1 MGGGNPAT
9 DWISYTPI
17 GVIADVATGQ
27 PTAYEE
33 IFNPPSPT
41 PTPPADNRPTCDS
54 YKQAGLSDAD
64 LRGFNTAPNCQG
76 SNTLTT
82 WLEQERI
89 KFCENINNFTKD
101 PGGTAGSCIER
112 NAGLTLA
119 RTYCGGTDKIKTSA
133 ACTRTYLGDDTWV
146 DLANAYCNTVDGQAD
161 PWCSC
166 YNVMNNVC
174 DTNPNASG
182 CAEKAL
188 TYDVLVEKTPEAFR
202 TSWSGRAPCYGLVCQ
217 ESETGSKHIPANANQ
232 NCAAPIQICGQSIQ
246 AEGITESTID
256 ARCYIGGK
264 PVDEQG
270 NIVGGTPAEN
280 LFAQISKYIP
290 MSIDDLTSGDTN
302 KLIGVGGSGMSFC
315 MCVVLL
321 LLLLTSGGGNSG
333 GSSRFRR

>member
-1 MGGGNPAT
+1 MGGGAQ
-9 DWISYTPI
+9 DFFQ
-17 GVIADVATGQ
+17 DVGNSIPVVSAFV
-27 PTAYEE
+27 PD
-33 IFNPPSPT
+33 PP
-41 PTPPADNRPTCDS
+41 PPAPPPDNRPTCNS
-54 YKQAGLSDAD
+54 YKQSGLTDSQ
-64 LRGFNTAPNCQG
+64 LRGFNTSPDCKG

-101 PGGTAGSCIER
+101 PGGTAGTCIER
-112 NAGLTLA
+112 NAGQALA
-119 RTYCGGTDKIKTSA
+119 HQYCGGTDKIKTSA
-133 ACTRTYLGDDTWV
+133 ACTRTYLGDDKWV
-146 DLANAYCNTVDGQAD
+146 ELANAYCNTADGQAD

-174 DTNPNASG
+174 DTNPNAAG

-232 NCAAPIQICGQSIQ
+232 NCAAPIQICGQSVQ

-256 ARCYIGGK
+256 ATCYIGGK

-280 LFAQISKYIP
+280 LVAQTRKYIP
-290 MSIDDLTSGDTN
+290 MSVSDITSGDTN
-302 KLIGVGGSGMSFC
+302 KLIGLGGSGMSFC

-321 LLLLTSGGGNSG
+321 LLLLTSGGGGSS
-333 GSSRFRR
+333 GSSRFRRR

>member
-1 MGGGNPAT
+1 MGGGAQ
-9 DWISYTPI
+9 DFFQ
-17 GVIADVATGQ
+17 DVGNSIPVVSAFVPDP
-27 PTAYEE
+27 PT
-33 IFNPPSPT
+33 PT
-41 PTPPADNRPTCDS
+41 PTPPPDNRPTCNS
-54 YKQAGLSDAD
+54 YKQSGLTDSQ
-64 LRGFNTAPNCQG
+64 LRGFNTSPDCKG
-76 SNTLTT
+76 SNTLST

-101 PGGTAGSCIER
+101 PGGSAGSCIER
-112 NAGLTLA
+112 NAGQALA
-119 RTYCGGTDKIKTSA
+119 HQYCGGTDKIKTSA
-133 ACTRTYLGDDTWV
+133 ACTRTYLGDDKWV
-146 DLANAYCNTVDGQAD
+146 ELANAYCNTADGQAD

-174 DTNPNASG
+174 DTNPNAAG

-232 NCAAPIQICGQSIQ
+232 NCAAPIQICGQSVQ

-256 ARCYIGGK
+256 ATCYIGGK

-280 LFAQISKYIP
+280 LVAQTRKYIP

-302 KLIGVGGSGMSFC
+302 KLIGLGGSGMSFC

-321 LLLLTSGGGNSG
+321 LLLLTSGGGGSS
-333 GSSRFRR
+333 GSSRFRRR

>member
-1 MGGGNPAT
+1 MGGAVE
-9 DWISYTPI
+9 DAFSYTPI
-17 GVIADVATGQ
+17 GVVVDVAQGN
-27 PTAYEE
+27 PTAYD
-33 IFNPPSPT
+33 PPP
-41 PTPPADNRPTCDS
+41 PPAPPPDNRPTCDS
-54 YKQAGLSDAD
+54 YKQTGLSDAD
-64 LRGFNTAPNCQG
+64 LRGFNTAPNCKG

-119 RTYCGGTDKIKTSA
+119 RTYCGGTDKIKSSA
-133 ACTRTYLGDDTWV
+133 ACTRAYLGDDTWV
-146 DLANAYCNTVDGQAD
+146 DLANAYCQTADGQAD

-188 TYDVLVEKTPEAFR
+188 TYDVLVEKTPEDFR

-217 ESETGSKHIPANANQ
+217 ESESGSKHIPANANQ
-232 NCAAPIQICGQSIQ
+232 NCAAPIQICGQSVQ

-256 ARCYIGGK
+256 ATCYIGGK

-280 LFAQISKYIP
+280 LFAQTRNYIP

-333 GSSRFRR
+333 SSRFRR

>member
-1 MGGGNPAT
+1 MGGA
-9 DWISYTPI
+9 
-17 GVIADVATGQ
+17 VADVAQDVGNSI
-27 PTAYEE
+27 PVVSA
-33 IFNPPSPT
+33 FVPDPPT
-41 PTPPADNRPTCDS
+41 PTPPPDNRPTCDS
-54 YKQAGLSDAD
+54 YKQSGLPADKLSGFDAS
-64 LRGFNTAPNCQG
+64 PNCKG
-76 SNTLTT
+76 SNTLTS
-82 WLEQERI
+82 WLVAERI
-89 KFCENINNFTKD
+89 KFCENIDNFEKD
-101 PGGTAGSCIER
+101 PGPDGGGGSCVER
-112 NAGLTLA
+112 NAGQALA
-119 RTYCGGTDKIKTSA
+119 HQYCGGTDKIKTSRS
-133 ACTRTYLGDDTWV
+133 CTRTYLGDDKWV
-146 DLANAYCNTVDGQAD
+146 ELANAYCNTADGQAD

-217 ESETGSKHIPANANQ
+217 ESGTGSKHIPANANQ
-232 NCAAPIQICGQSIQ
+232 NCAAPIQICGQSVQ

-256 ARCYIGGK
+256 ATCYIGGK

-280 LFAQISKYIP
+280 LVAQTRKYIP
-290 MSIDDLTSGDTN
+290 MSIGDLKSGDTN

-333 GSSRFRR
+333 PSRFRRR